1 MSKYLRPGLHAAI
14 DAAGY
19 HIRRKLS
26 ADGVETW
33 IYPDEVQPII
43 DSYTLAQAQ
52 SHLKKL
58 IGIDAARQYDAGVLS
73 SYGYTPSPHETN
85 GWLKKEEEA
94 LAYQAWVDNGAN
106 GQPPKTD
113 KIDPRV
119 TPSNPLG
126 AEVSSILSNAASL
139 HELED
144 AISAW
149 TQAKKDL
156 VDALVD
162 LDASEAIDIYS
173 DAPV

>member
-1 MSKYLRPGLHAAI
+1 MSICTRPGVQSYVI
-14 DAAGY
+14 DSGY
-19 HIRRKLS
+19 DMVGSHDQSGTL
-26 ADGVETW
+26 TW
-33 IYPDEVQPII
+33 IYPEEAQAII
-43 DSYTLAQAQ
+43 DGYTLAQAQ

-58 IGIDAARQYDAGVLS
+58 IGIDAARQYDAGVLA

-149 TQAKKDL
+149 TQGKKDGIN
-156 VDALVD
+156 ALTS
-162 LDASEAIDIYS
+162 LDDSEAIDIYS